1 VHFLTENL
9 ALKAVS
15 LALAVGLWFVIAGD
29 TTSEIGLGVPL
40 ELRNF
45 PAQLELTG
53 DPVNSVEVRLR
64 ASPGIIHG
72 LGPGDVSAQIDLT
85 GTGEGERIVHMT
97 ADSIRVPFGVT
108 VVKISPAILTLK
120 FERTM
125 QKTVPIRPRLA
136 GTPGEGFEAAEP
148 TSQPAEIQIA
158 GPRSRVEQVESA
170 FTEPVSVE
178 GARTA
183 IVADRNIGLQD
194 PLLRLLGNP
203 RVRVTVP
210 IREVQE
216 TRTLDGLAI
225 SVRGGDAIVYPQTV
239 RIVVEGPASAVRRL
253 SATDLKP
260 YVDATNLEA
269 AGSLPVAIEILPGHV
284 GVKIQ
289 ATEPAAVRARPA
301 ARKKG

>member
-1 VHFLTENL
+1 MHFLTENL
-9 ALKAVS
+9 PLKAVS

-29 TTSEIGLGVPL
+29 TMSEIGLGVPL

-108 VVKISPAILTLK
+108 VLKISPAILTLK

-136 GTPGEGFEAAEP
+136 GTPGEGYEAAEP
-148 TSQPAEIQIA
+148 ASQPAEIQIA
-158 GPRSRVEQVESA
+158 GPRSRVQQVESA

-225 SVRGGDAIVYPQTV
+225 SVRGSDALVHPQTV

-253 SATDLKP
+253 SAADLKP
-260 YVDATNLEA
+260 YVDATTLEA
-269 AGSLPVAIEILPGHV
+269 AGSLPVSVEILPGHV

-289 ATEPAAVRARPA
+289 ATEPGAVRARPA
-301 ARKKG
+301 PRKKG